1 MENNKLS
8 FGLSV
13 FIFVMLFGLTVKF
26 IFDAWFGPAFVTGVM
41 TLMSGVFVKHDFSR
55 LKE

>member
-13 FIFVMLFGLTVKF
+13 FISVMLLCLTVKF
-26 IFDAWFGPAFVTGVM
+26 LFESWFGPAFVTGVM
-41 TLMSGVFVKHDFSR
+41 TLMSGVFVKHDFNR
-55 LKE
+55 LKD

>member
-13 FIFVMLFGLTVKF
+13 FISVMLLGLTIKF
-26 IFDAWFGPAFVTGVM
+26 VFESWFGPAFVTGVM
-41 TLMSGVFVKHDFSR
+41 ALMSVIFVKHDFSR
-55 LKE
+55 LKN